1 MYWIYICVIWRFFI
15 KHYVFWLLIAQKRTL
30 PFWVV
35 FFFGGA
41 NALISEL
48 SPLGLPGSPKSRW
61 LFGEKEEQG
70 SGRMFSPQGGN
81 EVKRTLL

>member
-1 MYWIYICVIWRFFI
+1 MN
-15 KHYVFWLLIAQKRTL
+15 
-30 PFWVV
+30 
-35 FFFGGA
+35 GGA

-70 SGRMFSPQGGN
+70 SGRMFSPYGENG
-81 EVKRTLL
+81 VKRTLL